1 MSKNVKTA
9 EDRLIERDRMRFV
22 KNSACANLCYLA
34 LLADVLYFVLLY
46 QQDVSTYYYTIQIG
60 ASVVYNLLFM
70 LIVFLASEA
79 VKNYDKKYS
88 IVLLLVGIMQ
98 VVRIF
103 VIPTTARNTTI
114 VINEVE
120 SAVMS
125 GGTYILTLVFL
136 IVSAAAL
143 ILSAVLNYSRCTAL
157 EAHLKSL
164 ENKQA

>member
-1 MSKNVKTA
+1 MSMNVNTA
-9 EDRLIERDRMRFV
+9 DDRIIARDRMRFI
-22 KNSACANLCYLA
+22 KNSGCANLCYLA
-34 LLADVLYFVLLY
+34 LLADVFYFVLLY
-46 QQDVSTYYYTIQIG
+46 QQDVGTYYYTIQIG

-79 VKNYDKKYS
+79 VKNYNKNYS

-103 VIPTTARNTTI
+103 VIPTTAHNTTI

-120 SAVMS
+120 TAVMS
-125 GGTYILTLVFL
+125 GGTYTLALVYL
-136 IVSAAAL
+136 LVSAAAL
-143 ILSAVLNYSRCTAL
+143 IFSAVLNYIRCTAL

-164 ENKQA
+164 EAEQG

>member
-1 MSKNVKTA
+1 MSKNVKTE

-34 LLADVLYFVLLY
+34 LLADVFYFVLLY
-46 QQDVSTYYYTIQIG
+46 QQDKSTYYYTIQIG

-88 IVLLLVGIMQ
+88 IVLLLVGVMQ

-103 VIPTTARNTTI
+103 VIPTRAHNATI

-120 SAVMS
+120 TAVMS
-125 GGTYILTLVFL
+125 GGTYILALVFL

-143 ILSAVLNYSRCTAL
+143 VLSAVLNYSRCTAL

-164 ENKQA
+164 EDKQA

>member
-22 KNSACANLCYLA
+22 KNTACANLCYLA
-34 LLADVLYFVLLY
+34 LLADVLYFVLIY
-46 QQDVSTYYYTIQIG
+46 RQDVSTYYYTIQIG

-70 LIVFLASEA
+70 LIVFLSSEA
-79 VKNYDKKYS
+79 VKNYDKNFS
-88 IVLLLVGIMQ
+88 VVLLIVGALQ

-103 VIPTTARNTTI
+103 GIPTAARNTMIT
-114 VINEVE
+114 INEVE
-120 SAVMS
+120 TAVMS
-125 GGTYILTLVFL
+125 GGTYTLALVYL

-143 ILSAVLNYSRCTAL
+143 VFAAVLNYSRCTAL

>member
-22 KNSACANLCYLA
+22 KNSACASLCYLA
-34 LLADVLYFVLLY
+34 LLADVFYFVLLY

-88 IVLLLVGIMQ
+88 IVLLIVGIMQ

-103 VIPTTARNTTI
+103 VIPTTAHNTMI

-120 SAVMS
+120 TAVMS
-125 GGTYILTLVFL
+125 SGTYTLALVYL
-136 IVSAAAL
+136 LVSAAAL
-143 ILSAVLNYSRCTAL
+143 IFSAVLNYSRCTAL

-164 ENKQA
+164 ESKQA

>member
-79 VKNYDKKYS
+79 VKNYEKSFS
-88 IVLLLVGIMQ
+88 IVLLLVGVMQ

-103 VIPTTARNTTI
+103 GIPTAAHNATI
-114 VINEVE
+114 VLNEVE

-125 GGTYILTLVFL
+125 GGTYTLALVYL
-136 IVSAAAL
+136 LVSAAAL
-143 ILSAVLNYSRCTAL
+143 AVSAVLNYIRCTAL

-164 ENKQA
+164 ESEQA

>member
-125 GGTYILTLVFL
+125 GGTYVLTLVFL

-164 ENKQA
+164 ENQQA

>member
-1 MSKNVKTA
+1 
-9 EDRLIERDRMRFV
+9 MRFV
-22 KNSACANLCYLA
+22 KNTACANLCYLA

-46 QQDVSTYYYTIQIG
+46 KQDVSTYYYTIQIG

-79 VKNYDKKYS
+79 VKNYDKNFS

-103 VIPTTARNTTI
+103 VIPTQAHNTTI

-120 SAVMS
+120 STVMDS
-125 GGTYILTLVFL
+125 GTYTLALVYLL
-136 IVSAAAL
+136 ISAVALIASAA
-143 ILSAVLNYSRCTAL
+143 INYMKCTAL
-157 EAHLKSL
+157 EAHMKSL
-164 ENKQA
+164 ESGNA

>member
-1 MSKNVKTA
+1 MSRNVKTD

-22 KNSACANLCYLA
+22 KNFACANLCYLA

-70 LIVFLASEA
+70 LIVFLCSEA
-79 VKNYDKKYS
+79 VKNYDKNYS

-103 VIPTTARNTTI
+103 VIPTTAHNTTI

-120 SAVMS
+120 TAVMS
-125 GGTYILTLVFL
+125 GGTYTLALVYL
-136 IVSAAAL
+136 LVSAAAL
-143 ILSAVLNYSRCTAL
+143 VASAVLNFSRCTAL

-164 ENKQA
+164 EAEQA

>member
-1 MSKNVKTA
+1 MSRNVKTA

-70 LIVFLASEA
+70 LIVFLSSEA
-79 VKNYDKKYS
+79 VKNYDRNYS
-88 IVLLLVGIMQ
+88 VVLLLVGIMQ

-103 VIPTTARNTTI
+103 VIPTAAHNATI

-120 SAVMS
+120 TAVMS
-125 GGTYILTLVFL
+125 GGTYVLALVYL
-136 IVSAAAL
+136 LVSAAAL
-143 ILSAVLNYSRCTAL
+143 VASAVLNYGRCTAL

-164 ENKQA
+164 EAEQA

>member
-1 MSKNVKTA
+1 MSNNVKTA

-79 VKNYDKKYS
+79 VKNYDKNFS

-103 VIPTTARNTTI
+103 VIPTTAHNTTI

-120 SAVMS
+120 TAVMS
-125 GGTYILTLVFL
+125 GGTYTLALVYL
-136 IVSAAAL
+136 LVSAAAL
-143 ILSAVLNYSRCTAL
+143 IASAVLNYSRCTAL

-164 ENKQA
+164 ETEQA